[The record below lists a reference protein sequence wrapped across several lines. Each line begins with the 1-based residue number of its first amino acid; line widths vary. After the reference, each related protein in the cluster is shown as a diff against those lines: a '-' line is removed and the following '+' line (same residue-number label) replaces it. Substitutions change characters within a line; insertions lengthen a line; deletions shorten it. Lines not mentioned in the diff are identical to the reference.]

1 MSRIVIVIL
10 IYHRHNLVY
19 HISIAFYHPGLDTN
33 EGTELVIVLHISCC
47 NY

>member
-10 IYHRHNLVY
+10 IYRRHKLIDP
-19 HISIAFYHPGLDTN
+19 ISIAFYRPGLDTN
-33 EGTELVIVLHISCC
+33 EGTELVIVLHISCY